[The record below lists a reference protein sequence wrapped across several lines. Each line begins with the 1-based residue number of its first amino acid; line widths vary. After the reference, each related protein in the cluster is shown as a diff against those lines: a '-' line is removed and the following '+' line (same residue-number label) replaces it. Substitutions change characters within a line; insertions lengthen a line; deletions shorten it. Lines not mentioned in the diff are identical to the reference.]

1 MVRKLRGPIECY
13 QGKDTFLQL
22 RKGLKAVHI
31 GNDMWTV
38 GKIGY
43 VNDPTGKLTI
53 KADGTSSIKKVRHQ
67 VIYGPNKQLF
77 HVYDNDVE
85 LLYHEY
91 DPRYA
96 EFDFSRRRSGGYV
109 NRHGNISI
117 ESSVKIYILTTILD
131 KRENWCFDLNSIP
144 EQAKLKVLY
153 NNGTIKNIE
162 FNGVFEPVE
171 IDNYS
176 YHNNKKDFLMNK
188 KLIYPIAYRK

>member
-1 MVRKLRGPIECY
+1 MVRKLRQPVECY
-13 QGKDTFLQL
+13 QGQDTFLKL

-31 GNDMWTV
+31 GNDMWTI

-91 DPRYA
+91 DPIMSNDYYKQNG
-96 EFDFSRRRSGGYV
+96 SYV
-109 NRHGNISI
+109 NRHGNTTI
-117 ESSVKIYILTTILD
+117 ESSVKIYILTSILD
-131 KRENWCFDLNSIP
+131 KRENWCFDLKNIP
-144 EQAKLKVLY
+144 EPGQLKVIY
-153 NNGTIKNIE
+153 DNGTVKNIE
-162 FNGVFEPVE
+162 FNNVFEPVE
-171 IDNYS
+171 IDSYS